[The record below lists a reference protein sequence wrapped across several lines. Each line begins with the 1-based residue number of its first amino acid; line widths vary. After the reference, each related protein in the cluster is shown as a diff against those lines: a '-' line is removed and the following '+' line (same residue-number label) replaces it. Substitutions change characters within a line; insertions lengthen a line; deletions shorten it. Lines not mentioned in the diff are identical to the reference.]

1 MKPELNHN
9 ATGVKRPFKLEEI
22 WRIRTRIEIQNVSV
36 WLTTPSLA

>member
-22 WRIRTRIEIQNVSV
+22 CKRAFKQC
-36 WLTTPSLA
+36 A